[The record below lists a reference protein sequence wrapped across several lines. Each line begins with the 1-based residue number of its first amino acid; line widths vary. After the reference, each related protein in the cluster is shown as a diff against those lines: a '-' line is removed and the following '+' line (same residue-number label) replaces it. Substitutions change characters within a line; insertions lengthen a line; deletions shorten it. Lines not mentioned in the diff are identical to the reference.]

1 MKMAQYAQNFTEFTE
16 KSISALCMALNDTE
30 TGKQLMD
37 DLLKQSLEKNPAL
50 TQDEWSKIKQD
61 FLTFCFFAAVQESPE
76 AMHELAGHVYN
87 ELNGGKEND

>member
-1 MKMAQYAQNFTEFTE
+1 MAQYASNFTEFTE
-16 KSISALCMALNDTE
+16 KSISVLCTALNDTE

-37 DLLKQSLEKNPAL
+37 ELLKRSLEKNPTL

-61 FLTFCFFAAVQESPE
+61 FLTFCFFAAVHGSPE

-87 ELNGGKEND
+87 ELNGGK